1 MANYQDLKRKY
12 MSDHPEFRKEYEA
25 IQPEM
30 DAVRAIIDARVRQDR
45 MQTQLAEKSTSLAVK
60 DAQL

>member
-12 MSDHPEFRKEYEA
+12 MSDPEFRKEYEA

-45 MQTQLAEKSTSLAVK
+45 MQAQTAEQSTSLAVK
-60 DAQL
+60 DAKL

>member
-12 MSDHPEFRKEYEA
+12 MSDPEFRKEYEA

-30 DAVRAIIDARVRQDR
+30 DAVRTIIDARLRQDLTLA
-45 MQTQLAEKSTSLAVK
+45 QTAEKSTSLAVK
-60 DAQL
+60 DAEL

>member
-12 MSDHPEFRKEYEA
+12 MSDPEFRKEYEA

-45 MQTQLAEKSTSLAVK
+45 MQAQTAEQSTFLAVK

>member
-12 MSDHPEFRKEYEA
+12 MGDPEFRKEYEA

-30 DAVRAIIDARVRQDR
+30 DAVRAIIDARVKQDPTQV
-45 MQTQLAEKSTSLAVK
+45 QTAEKSTSLAVK
-60 DAQL
+60 DAKL